1 MCFGSYGIL
10 ILNRRVLMIMNKK
23 TKEWLREIHEERL
36 EKMIHD
42 KEQEEIKRKKK
53 LLLAFLEGMSK

>member
-1 MCFGSYGIL
+1 
-10 ILNRRVLMIMNKK
+10 MNKK